1 VLIAGFRG
9 WSALVTGNSSLSARY
24 LLVIG
29 LSAFSS
35 PLLVECCGIPLK
47 PKDGLNGAPSVCC

>member
-24 LLVIG
+24 LRVQIVG
-29 LSAFSS
+29 
-35 PLLVECCGIPLK
+35 
-47 PKDGLNGAPSVCC
+47 D